1 MYNLIC
7 MYMYRRLLATM
18 SPLSFYVLHY
28 GSQYFSGL
36 KKKENVPN
44 KSSVKLDFCC
54 CALAVEIYFKHV
66 INNYLL

>member
-7 MYMYRRLLATM
+7 MYRRLLATM

-44 KSSVKLDFCC
+44 KSSVHLDFCC
-54 CALAVEIYFKHV
+54 CAPSC
-66 INNYLL
+66 